1 MCLTTELTTSYTCAS
16 ATQHYHEMSLQAT
29 ITVSATMRIDQSS
42 GWRLKLSSLGI
53 SPLPAIWSA
62 HTRGT
67 PHNSQHV
74 IRFSISGVAIG
85 CEKCAVHE
93 GPSLCVEGGGTDE
106 PCVGKRGALLE
117 SLHHTGPLQP
127 IATPLHFAFLSSVSI
142 EKCHYSDVISVLL
155 LLICFMYSFKRLS

>member
-93 GPSLCVEGGGTDE
+93 GPSLCVWGGGRRTL
-106 PCVGKRGALLE
+106 CGKEGSPFAILAP
-117 SLHHTGPLQP
+117 HGTAPTNCY
-127 IATPLHFAFLSSVSI
+127 ATAFH
-142 EKCHYSDVISVLL
+142 CISV
-155 LLICFMYSFKRLS
+155 FGVD